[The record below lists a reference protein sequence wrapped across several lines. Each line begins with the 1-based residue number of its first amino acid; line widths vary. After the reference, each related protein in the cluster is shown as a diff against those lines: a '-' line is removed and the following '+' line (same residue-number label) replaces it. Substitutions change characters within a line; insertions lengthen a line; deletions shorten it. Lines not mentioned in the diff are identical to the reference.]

1 MMGTKTL
8 DMTLIRNLNLFEK
21 ITRIRTDSCFIF
33 NNTMFFAVPKE
44 MVFRAIG
51 KNGENAKML
60 SEILGKKV
68 KIVGL
73 AEGGQDISRFIKD
86 IIAPVQPKNIEVT
99 EKEIIITAGR
109 LNHAALVGRDKQKL
123 HELEKVVG
131 EHFGKSLRVV

>member
-1 MMGTKTL
+1 MIGTKTL

-86 IIAPVQPKNIEVT
+86 IIAPVQPKNIEVG

-131 EHFGKSLRVV
+131 EHFGKTLRIV